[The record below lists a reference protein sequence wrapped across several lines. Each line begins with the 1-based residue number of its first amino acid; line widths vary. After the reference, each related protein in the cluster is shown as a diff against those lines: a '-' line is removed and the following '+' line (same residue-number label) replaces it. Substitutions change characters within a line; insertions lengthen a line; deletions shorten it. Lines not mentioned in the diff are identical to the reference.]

1 MKDYIALLSYDNFD
15 SLLRYG
21 RVQIDRGRAIM
32 LRSSFR
38 KIKSH
43 PEFFDRL
50 TTGVCDFQA
59 TFEYVIIHF
68 QKGTAYPILSIQDVC
83 GIYPLDDR
91 ARNSLMSKS
100 DPRIV
105 INQPLWP
112 DKAKELTYRN
122 LADATCR
129 GIENVK
135 HIFDFTDEELER
147 CKTII
152 TPEMIMEVVK
162 SATNGEQVFGMPFG
176 NATAWVYVMLYHRYQ
191 MFPDGGVGY
200 MLDAMYAFMT
210 YLKNGNVDEVDLF
223 IENSPMYKDL
233 VRRKGDTLQEIIA
246 YVENN
251 HEGFVQKADKTVD
264 MFHIVAPL
272 YCQMVSC
279 FADDGLD
286 MEKAIDGKPFA
297 SLAQEYKLQ
306 YGFAFSLAAYMLG
319 AILGYAKT
327 YDAYYNIADL
337 RIFRPEGDFP
347 LFSNKSRNGRGEKEA
362 AQGRELGKAN
372 REENVIEEIDEKV

>member
-112 DKAKELTYRN
+112 DKAKE
-122 LADATCR
+122 
-129 GIENVK
+129 
-135 HIFDFTDEELER
+135 
-147 CKTII
+147 
-152 TPEMIMEVVK
+152 
-162 SATNGEQVFGMPFG
+162 
-176 NATAWVYVMLYHRYQ
+176 
-191 MFPDGGVGY
+191 
-200 MLDAMYAFMT
+200 
-210 YLKNGNVDEVDLF
+210 
-223 IENSPMYKDL
+223 
-233 VRRKGDTLQEIIA
+233 
-246 YVENN
+246 
-251 HEGFVQKADKTVD
+251 
-264 MFHIVAPL
+264 
-272 YCQMVSC
+272 
-279 FADDGLD
+279 
-286 MEKAIDGKPFA
+286 
-297 SLAQEYKLQ
+297 
-306 YGFAFSLAAYMLG
+306 
-319 AILGYAKT
+319 
-327 YDAYYNIADL
+327 
-337 RIFRPEGDFP
+337 
-347 LFSNKSRNGRGEKEA
+347 
-362 AQGRELGKAN
+362 
-372 REENVIEEIDEKV
+372 